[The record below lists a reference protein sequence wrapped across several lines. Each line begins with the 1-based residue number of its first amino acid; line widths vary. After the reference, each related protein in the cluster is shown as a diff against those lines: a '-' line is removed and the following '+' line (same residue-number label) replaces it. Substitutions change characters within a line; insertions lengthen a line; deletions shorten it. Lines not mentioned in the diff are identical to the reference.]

1 MLTHKFILFRFYSN
15 VKLHICMYL
24 HLIVMKVQFY
34 GLFLH
39 ITISVNL
46 KKYNTTKWIQS
57 RVIPGYYFKI
67 KKNQLLKLNVKT
79 YQFIFFVKLN
89 YYGCLVKCFET
100 ITCLLHLFEYRTF
113 PFHLNPVKV
122 DLLKIEYNPEG
133 FNTRGRGGDLKY
145 LLAAC

>member
-1 MLTHKFILFRFYSN
+1 MSSRIKLFFCYAHKFILFRFYSN

-24 HLIVMKVQFY
+24 HLIVMKVQIY

-39 ITISVNL
+39 INISVNL

-79 YQFIFFVKLN
+79 YQFIFFVKIKLLWMSCEMLWN
-89 YYGCLVKCFET
+89 YYLPVALVWIQSLPISFKPREKSFKNR
-100 ITCLLHLFEYRTF
+100 IQPR
-113 PFHLNPVKV
+113 
-122 DLLKIEYNPEG
+122 G
-133 FNTRGRGGDLKY
+133 F
-145 LLAAC
+145 